1 MKKELMDF
9 RQELVK
15 VMPGYKWTV
24 KKYLIGD
31 TVAEAEGIQ
40 TSGFN
45 RLCTLQVT
53 KRTSRDTGEQVY
65 SVKDAGNGKR
75 AYWGESFKSH
85 SLKSALRILQDYHEN
100 SARHHRGQASY
111 LQAGRVA
118 EEKVQVAQKS
128 DNTSIIHIT
137 ENDKSLCGKDYFF
150 AYFKPV
156 PGHKLCK
163 TCLKIYRGK
172 R

>member
-1 MKKELMDF
+1 M
-9 RQELVK
+9 
-15 VMPGYKWTV
+15 
-24 KKYLIGD
+24 
-31 TVAEAEGIQ
+31 
-40 TSGFN
+40 N
-45 RLCTLQVT
+45 RLCTLSVL
-53 KRTSRDTGEQVY
+53 KRTNHDTGKSEY
-65 SVKDAGNGKR
+65 EVKDSGFGLR
-75 AYWGESFKSH
+75 SPWGRSFNSH